1 MNEDEKKITF
11 NYEEEKAKLK
21 KKLTIFI
28 VITVAFTLLFQLM
41 GNEDTS
47 FVTNLG
53 IGALFGIVFYIPGR
67 IQDYLHTGW
76 LMTIVIA
83 VVYLLALIF
92 LIDKIGPIGYI
103 LLLFPIADM
112 AYSIYKVTSCKNSNG
127 ED

>member
-1 MNEDEKKITF
+1 MNEDEKMTIF

-28 VITVAFTLLFQLM
+28 VITVAFTIFLQLTASE
-41 GNEDTS
+41 NVS
-47 FVTNLG
+47 FITNLG
-53 IGALFGIVFYIPGR
+53 VGAMFGIVFYVPGR

-76 LMTIVIA
+76 VMTIVIA
-83 VVYLLALIF
+83 VVYLFLLIL

-112 AYSIYKVTSCKNSNG
+112 AYSIYKVASYKKNNG
-127 ED
+127 